1 MKMCVPDIQKDFVV
15 AFKFTLVFLF
25 ALTYLYSA
33 ISIQIGGSAVINAQV
48 FKGVKTK
55 GNWVVFGRN
64 PT

>member
-1 MKMCVPDIQKDFVV
+1 MKMCVPDMQKDFVV
-15 AFKFTLVFLF
+15 AFKFTLDFLF

-33 ISIQIGGSAVINAQV
+33 ISIPIGGSAVINAQV
-48 FKGVKTK
+48 FKDVKTK